1 MAVQDFKYLFY
12 PKVWDRGTR
21 YSQEG
26 RVFDVQKVVDNG
38 VTYIDADVT
47 GSADYHVELT
57 LADDD
62 ILEASCDC
70 PFAMGG
76 QFCKH
81 MVAVL
86 IEAETSK
93 KSFSFSVIDW
103 ESVDPEMFKE
113 FCLEKVVSDMRFK
126 QELSRY
132 ISDGPSTMTFEEA
145 CAGVEDLK
153 WLYHDRHGFLGDS
166 LLETFVA
173 ELEEI
178 LTPYLRTLKK
188 STLAEHF
195 RSIDWLGTF
204 LNDLTIYDDGELL
217 SLVEPCFD
225 SLEIRLDDK
234 EEKDLFQLFTK
245 GLKSIPYSGNYSL
258 TYWTFFEEHFAQSNF
273 LQAKLDLLN
282 KRLAAASKK
291 KRISTKEFLFYLDMA
306 AQVMEQ
312 EGYPINK
319 LQEFVQPY

>member
-1 MAVQDFKYLFY
+1 
-12 PKVWDRGTR
+12 
-21 YSQEG
+21 
-26 RVFDVQKVVDNG
+26 
-38 VTYIDADVT
+38 
-47 GSADYHVELT
+47 
-57 LADDD
+57 
-62 ILEASCDC
+62 
-70 PFAMGG
+70 
-76 QFCKH
+76 
-81 MVAVL
+81 
-86 IEAETSK
+86 
-93 KSFSFSVIDW
+93 
-103 ESVDPEMFKE
+103 
-113 FCLEKVVSDMRFK
+113 
-126 QELSRY
+126 
-132 ISDGPSTMTFEEA
+132 MTFEEA